1 MTQKRC
7 KTNSFF
13 QKREKEEINE
23 LKVILLGDAGVGK
36 TNIINRYIYGNF
48 DTSST
53 PTLGSAFGE
62 KKINKEGTIYL
73 LKIWD
78 TAGQEKFNSITKLF
92 IRGSQIILLVYSID
106 NLKSFENL
114 KPWIDYIRDEL
125 PESKYV
131 LGIVGNKT
139 DLYENEV
146 ITEERGKKYATDNN
160 AFFYL
165 VSAKCEPRGIQKLF
179 ELILDEFIYTIG
191 DLVSND
197 SSIKIDDSDNKRRK
211 CC

>member
-1 MTQKRC
+1 MLSC
-7 KTNSFF
+7 LSCGD
-13 QKREKEEINE
+13 
-23 LKVILLGDAGVGK
+23 LKDKDIYNIQNNKIYILGDQGVGK

-146 ITEERGKKYATDNN
+146 ITEEQGKKYATDNN